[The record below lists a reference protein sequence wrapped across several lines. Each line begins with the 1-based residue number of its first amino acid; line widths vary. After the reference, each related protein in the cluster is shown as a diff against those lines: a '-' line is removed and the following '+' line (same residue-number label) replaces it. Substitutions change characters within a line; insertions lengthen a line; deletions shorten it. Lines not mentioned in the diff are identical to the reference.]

1 MYNLSCFVPRALI
14 LLMVERIEE
23 IFSVVRM
30 VLLKKELA
38 FKFTALSCHVVVGLF
53 GTGNHSAS
61 PEKTLLVGS
70 AGANLRPATLQ
81 LSSPRGNDGIPPRN
95 IGSSVA

>member
-61 PEKTLLVGS
+61 PEKTCI
-70 AGANLRPATLQ
+70 TM
-81 LSSPRGNDGIPPRN
+81 
-95 IGSSVA
+95 